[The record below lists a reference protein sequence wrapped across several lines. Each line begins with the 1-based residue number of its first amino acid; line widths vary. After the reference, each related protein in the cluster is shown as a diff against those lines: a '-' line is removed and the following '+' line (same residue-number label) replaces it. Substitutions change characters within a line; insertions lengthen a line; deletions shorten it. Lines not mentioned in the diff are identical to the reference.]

1 MEYTGLGDL
10 TVSSI
15 CLGTWM
21 FGGQTDEA
29 TAARIVG
36 IAREA
41 GVNFIDTAD
50 VYADGESEHILGRHI
65 ARTREHWVLA
75 TKVGSGT
82 GVPPGQRRLEGRQL
96 MPAIEASLRR
106 LRTDHVDIYY
116 LHEPDPETPL
126 TETLEAMGEV
136 LRQGKARHF
145 GFSNYRGWQI
155 ADMVHL
161 CDKLGVPRPI
171 VCQPYYN
178 ALNRVAE
185 AEIFPACDHF
195 GIGVAAFS
203 PLAGGLLSGK
213 YRPGAG
219 FAGATRAGR
228 GDTKFSETEFREE
241 LVGRALQIAAHA
253 EARGMTAGQ
262 FALLWVLANR
272 HVTSAIAGPR
282 TEDQW
287 RECLAAPERG
297 LDAED
302 EAFVSHLVA
311 PGQPSTPGYL
321 DPWARLPDR
330 PRRSRDG

>member
-15 CLGTWM
+15 SLGTWM

-36 IAREA
+36 IARDA

-50 VYADGESEHILGRHI
+50 VYADGESEYILGRHI

-126 TETLEAMGEV
+126 AETLEAMGEV

-161 CDKLGVPRPI
+161 CDNLGVPRPI

-178 ALNRVAE
+178 ALNRIAE
-185 AEIFPACDHF
+185 TEIFPACAHL
-195 GIGVAAFS
+195 GIGVSAFS

-213 YRPGAG
+213 YRLGEG

-228 GDTKFSETEFREE
+228 GDTKFSGSEFREE
-241 LVGRALQIAAHA
+241 LVDRALRVKAHA
-253 EARGMTAGQ
+253 VARGMTAAQ
-262 FALLWVLANR
+262 FATAWVLASR

-287 RECLAAPERG
+287 RESLAALEYR

-302 EAFVSHLVA
+302 EAFVSNLVP
-311 PGQPSTPGYL
+311 PGQPSTPGYA
-321 DPWARLPDR
+321 DPWTRLPER
-330 PRRSRDG
+330 PTWPSDG